1 MTTIRI
7 FVHARLGAAL
17 IAMLFAGSALASG
30 QTEFLAYSFPTA
42 TRSSMADG
50 CSPQGNLVADSAGN
64 LYGTTKDCGVGVG
77 VVFELTRPVPPD
89 TEWTE
94 TVLYTFA
101 TSTLDG
107 SNPQEGVVFDA
118 FGNLY
123 GTTASGG
130 TTGFGVVFELLP
142 PATAGGPWTESI
154 LYNFQGGVTDGAT
167 PSGGV
172 VFDSAGNL
180 YGVTANGGSG
190 EQEYDFDSTG
200 IAYKLTPSPTPG
212 APWTETI
219 LHHFLARAGVV
230 HPVGALVFDGKGNLY
245 GASEGG
251 TSIGH
256 SLGAAAYKL
265 ASPVSGSGEWNQTL
279 LYSFGGP
286 DDGPQSGLTF
296 HNSGRLYGTT
306 ETAGAY
312 DGGTVFELV
321 PPAAEGG
328 GAWTENVL
336 YTFGNG
342 TDGAYPLG
350 NVIFDKAGNLYS
362 TTFVGGS
369 GAASPDCY
377 DRGCGTVFELTPPAT
392 DGGNWTE
399 IILHSFPAVGS
410 KTDGSQPT
418 SGLLLWK
425 NSELFGV
432 TPGSGKGSAGTV
444 FAVIP

>member
-1 MTTIRI
+1 MTTIRL
-7 FVHARLGAAL
+7 FVRARLGATL
-17 IAMLFAGSALASG
+17 IATLFAASAFASG
-30 QTEFLAYSFPTA
+30 QTEFLVYSFPLA
-42 TRSSMADG
+42 TRSSMAAG
-50 CSPQGNLVADSAGN
+50 CTPKGNLVADSAGN
-64 LYGTTKDCGVGVG
+64 LYGTTKNCGAGVG
-77 VVFELTRPVPPD
+77 VVFELTRPVPPN

-118 FGNLY
+118 LGNLY

-130 TTGFGVVFELLP
+130 ATGFGVVFELSP

-154 LYNFQGGVTDGAT
+154 LYNFQGGVTDGAG

-172 VFDSAGNL
+172 VFDSADNL

-200 IAYKLTPSPTPG
+200 VAYKLTPPVTPG
-212 APWTETI
+212 APWTETV

-265 ASPVSGSGEWNQTL
+265 APASGSGEWTQTL

-286 DDGPQSGLTF
+286 SDGPQSGLTF

-306 ETAGAY
+306 TYGGQFVAGS
-312 DGGTVFELV
+312 VFELV
-321 PPAAEGG
+321 PPVAPSD
-328 GAWTENVL
+328 AWTENVL
-336 YTFGNG
+336 YSFNG
-342 TDGAYPLG
+342 VANDGVYPVA
-350 NVIFDKAGNLYS
+350 NVIFDKAGNLYG
-362 TTFVGGS
+362 TTQYGG
-369 GAASPDCY
+369 GKGNCGDGIP
-377 DRGCGTVFELTPPAT
+377 GCGTVFELATPAPE
-392 DGGNWTE
+392 GGNWTE
-399 IILHSFPAVGS
+399 TILHSFDPGPRGS
-410 KTDGSQPT
+410 VADGAEPT

-425 NSELFGV
+425 NSELLGV
-432 TPGSGKGSAGTV
+432 TPDGGKGSEGTV